1 MCVKLLQYLTI
12 VSIVDPHSAGF
23 HQKLISLGTADN
35 IERIDIGWFDRNPNV
50 TT

>member
-12 VSIVDPHSAGF
+12 VSIVDPNSAGF

-35 IERIDIGWFDRNPNV
+35 IDIGWFDRNPNV